1 MPTHNIMENIE
12 AFKDLDEDQLKNVQ
26 EYCKEKEFKQGD
38 RLFAEGDEAN
48 ELWVI
53 IEGSIDMRFDLPGHP
68 SSKDDTI
75 ATITPYQIFGWSCF
89 VPPNKYRLSAY
100 CSTNIC
106 KVIKIEKSRLD
117 RLFKKD
123 ARIGYSFMSYLIK
136 VVGERFHQLQ
146 DEVAKRRGEDII
158 SGW

>member
-1 MPTHNIMENIE
+1 MATIDIMEKIE
-12 AFKDLDEDQLKNVQ
+12 AFKDLDEDQLKHVQ
-26 EYCKEKEFKQGD
+26 EYCKKREFKQGE
-38 RLFAEGDEAN
+38 RLFTEGDEAI

-53 IEGSIDMRFDLPGHP
+53 IEGAIDMRFDLPGRP
-68 SSKDDTI
+68 TSKEDTI
-75 ATITPYQIFGWSCF
+75 VTITPYQVFGWSCF

-100 CSTNIC
+100 CSSDTC
-106 KVIKIEKSRLD
+106 KVIKIEKCKLE

-123 ARIGYSFMSYLIK
+123 TTIGYSFMSYLIN